1 MKTVIQLYD
10 NLREKVKFF
19 HKSLKLKSQEKN
31 KGRKLAITPIDSITL
46 GLFKQQNSIQTKKSL
61 FNIFKP
67 TASTKLLLQT

>member
-31 KGRKLAITPIDSITL
+31 KGRKLAITLIDSITL
-46 GLFKQQNSIQTKKSL
+46 
-61 FNIFKP
+61 
-67 TASTKLLLQT
+67 